1 MKTELIKTKD
11 YLLITSDEKIQNKD
25 WFFEEAGRLGP
36 ICYTKGKINL
46 HMKKIIAH
54 LPING
59 ATLLDGVNLISD
71 IENGVAI
78 DSDGGVKGH
87 QGTQGV
93 NGI

>member
-1 MKTELIKTKD
+1 MEHELIKIED
-11 YLLITSDEKIQNKD
+11 YLLVVSDDEIQNKD
-25 WFFEEAGRLGP
+25 WFFEKAGKLGP

-59 ATLLDGVNLISD
+59 APLLDGVNLISN
-71 IENGVAI
+71 IENAVTI